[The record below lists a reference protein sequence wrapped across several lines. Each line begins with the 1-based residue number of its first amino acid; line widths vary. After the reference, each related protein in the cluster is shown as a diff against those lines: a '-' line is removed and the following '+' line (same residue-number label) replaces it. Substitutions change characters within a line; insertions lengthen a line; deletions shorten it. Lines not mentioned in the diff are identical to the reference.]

1 MTSIRNI
8 AKTEFGS
15 FNGLHWGQG
24 IKIKTDTK
32 PIVQQNGPQGC
43 TVERR
48 SHPWYLADI
57 LMSQEYMPISKC
69 CRPNTVYFP
78 Y

>member
-32 PIVQQNGPQGC
+32 PIVQQNVLTTGGEMVLRDALWKGGATHGTWQ
-43 TVERR
+43 
-48 SHPWYLADI
+48 I
-57 LMSQEYMPISKC
+57 
-69 CRPNTVYFP
+69 F
-78 Y
+78 

>member
-24 IKIKTDTK
+24 IKIKTDTE
-32 PIVQQNGPQGC
+32 PVVQHSRMSSPLGVKWSSAVDCGQEEPPTGTWQ
-43 TVERR
+43 
-48 SHPWYLADI
+48 I
-57 LMSQEYMPISKC
+57 L
-69 CRPNTVYFP
+69 
-78 Y
+78 